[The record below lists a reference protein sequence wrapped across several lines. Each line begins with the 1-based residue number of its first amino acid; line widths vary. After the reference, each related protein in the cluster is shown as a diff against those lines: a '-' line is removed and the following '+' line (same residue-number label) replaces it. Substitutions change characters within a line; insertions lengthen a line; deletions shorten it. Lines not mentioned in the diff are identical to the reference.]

1 VVEAQKVAREIG
13 GLPEDAVAMPRK
25 RLKLPAVDLVR
36 RMGQEEHLFG
46 ERMRSP
52 EAISAFRNFLAPKKK

>member
-1 VVEAQKVAREIG
+1 V
-13 GLPEDAVAMPRK
+13 
-25 RLKLPAVDLVR
+25 KLPAEDLVR

-52 EAISAFRNFLAPKKK
+52 EAISAFRNFLRKKK